1 MYMYTAYIYIY
12 IFIYLFRKHID
23 SIDRVC
29 RRCRDIACVTGATSF
44 VDVNIILSWDDPP
57 KKYIQTSNLSGMRGI
72 KPTIMRTQWD
82 IT

>member
-57 KKYIQTSNLSGMRGI
+57 KNTFKHRI
-72 KPTIMRTQWD
+72 
-82 IT
+82 